1 MRSPDLGGKLISS
14 LPRWKRMSVEV
25 IPMETPHTLIV
36 EGSDTHFMSGRFFR
50 MDAVAGSIM
59 GKGG

>member
-14 LPRWKRMSVEV
+14 LPRWNRISVEV
-25 IPMETPHTLIV
+25 IPMETPHTLIIDGSDTNLMSGRDFRRNAV
-36 EGSDTHFMSGRFFR
+36 EGSMT
-50 MDAVAGSIM
+50 